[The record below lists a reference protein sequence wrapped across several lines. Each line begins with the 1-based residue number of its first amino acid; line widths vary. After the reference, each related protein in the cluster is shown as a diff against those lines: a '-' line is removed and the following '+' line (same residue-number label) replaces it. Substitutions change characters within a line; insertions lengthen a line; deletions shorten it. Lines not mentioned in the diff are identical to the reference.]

1 MFRILEV
8 KDSMRYNSAYRKKK
22 MRYSEEESAYRWMV
36 IVGLIIIFFLWTVIA
51 TAQSGMEYY
60 GVIATNNLFRPL
72 GWKPPD
78 LTPKFE
84 LIATWISVN
93 KKVKVAY
100 VRNVRTNKI
109 RRLGIGDTINGIVI
123 NNIQPNEIQMNAG
136 GNYESPTMQFLNFST
151 GRRSPKRSSTGSS
164 RSKTNTN
171 QTTKEEEKQTTTSRT
186 TRRSGRTGG
195 ANWEAQAQR
204 FQNASPGERQQMIE
218 QFRSMRGNRGGGNR
232 GRRNRSN

>member
-1 MFRILEV
+1 MKTNYKR
-8 KDSMRYNSAYRKKK
+8 N
-22 MRYSEEESAYRWMV
+22 ESDNDRLWVYKWIV
-36 IVGLIIIFFLWTVIA
+36 IIGVLIIMFFWTTIVHP
-51 TAQSGMEYY
+51 QSGIEYY
-60 GVIATNNLFRPL
+60 KIITTNNLFRPL

-78 LTPKFE
+78 LTPKYE
-84 LIATWISVN
+84 LVGTWISVN
-93 KKVKVAY
+93 KETKVAY
-100 VRNVRTNKI
+100 VRDTRTNQI
-109 RRLGIGDTINGIVI
+109 YRMGNSDALNDSII
-123 NNIQPNEIQMNAG
+123 NNIKRNALEMNG
-136 GNYESPTMQFLNFST
+136 GKKYESPTMQFLNFST

-171 QTTKEEEKQTTTSRT
+171 QTTKEEEKQTTTSST

-232 GRRNRSN
+232 GRNRRNRNN

>member
-1 MFRILEV
+1 MNKLKTTYKRNEDEDDRLW
-8 KDSMRYNSAYRKKK
+8 AYK
-22 MRYSEEESAYRWMV
+22 WIV
-36 IVGLIIIFFLWTVIA
+36 IVGLIVILFFWCAIVHP
-51 TAQSGMEYY
+51 QSGIEYY
-60 GVIATNNLFRPL
+60 KIITTNNLFRPL
-72 GWKPPD
+72 GWKAPD
-78 LTPKFE
+78 LTPKYE
-84 LIATWISVN
+84 LIGTWISVN
-93 KKVKVAY
+93 TKTRVAY
-100 VRNVRTNKI
+100 VRDIRTNKI
-109 RRLGIGDTINGIVI
+109 YRLGIGDTINGSVI
-123 NNIQPNEIQMNAG
+123 NNIKQNEIQMNEG
-136 GNYESPTMQFLNFST
+136 KKYESPTMQFLNFST
-151 GRRSPKRSSTGSS
+151 GRRSTKRSSTSSS

>member
-1 MFRILEV
+1 MGVGDNLNGVVIDNIKRNALE
-8 KDSMRYNSAYRKKK
+8 MNGGKK
-22 MRYSEEESAYRWMV
+22 
-36 IVGLIIIFFLWTVIA
+36 
-51 TAQSGMEYY
+51 
-60 GVIATNNLFRPL
+60 
-72 GWKPPD
+72 
-78 LTPKFE
+78 
-84 LIATWISVN
+84 
-93 KKVKVAY
+93 
-100 VRNVRTNKI
+100 
-109 RRLGIGDTINGIVI
+109 
-123 NNIQPNEIQMNAG
+123 
-136 GNYESPTMQFLNFST
+136 YESPTMQFLNFST